1 MKLLHCNTCQDIFS
15 LSYTTKT
22 CHCGE
27 SGGHYEADGLN
38 ATYYGNATPLGF
50 TNSSFNHARER
61 QPQFGAGFEFTA
73 FVIPKVCPTMVHI
86 DFSEYGPVTSD
97 PDYFE
102 EWDSLEED
110 VAKEKVKNKLG
121 NAFKQSKDG
130 AI

>member
-1 MKLLHCNTCQDIFS
+1 MKLLYCNTCKDIFS

-50 TNSSFNHARER
+50 TNGSFNHARER
-61 QPQFGAGFEFTA
+61 QPEWGNGFEFTA
-73 FVIPKVCPTMVHI
+73 FVIPKVCPSMVHT
-86 DFSEYGPVTSD
+86 DYSEYIPVT
-97 PDYFE
+97 
-102 EWDSLEED
+102 DSTYDDRYEHLEED
-110 VAKEKVKNKLG
+110 VAKMQAEKKLG
-121 NAFKQSKDG
+121 NAFKQSQDG

>member
-1 MKLLHCNTCQDIFS
+1 MKLLHCNTCRDIFS

-22 CHCGE
+22 CQCGE

-61 QPQFGAGFEFTA
+61 QPEWGNGFEFTA
-73 FVIPKVCPTMVHI
+73 FVIPKVCPSMDHI
-86 DFSEYGPVTSD
+86 DFLEYIPVTD
-97 PDYFE
+97 PDYIE
-102 EWDSLEED
+102 GYDDLMED
-110 VAKEKVKNKLG
+110 VEKVKVENKLG

>member
-1 MKLLHCNTCQDIFS
+1 MKLLYCNLCKDTFS

-50 TNSSFNHARER
+50 TNGSFNHARER
-61 QPQFGAGFEFTA
+61 QPEWGNGFEFTA
-73 FVIPKVCPTMVHI
+73 FVIPKVCPSMVHTEH
-86 DFSEYGPVTSD
+86 SEYIPVT
-97 PDYFE
+97 
-102 EWDSLEED
+102 DSTYDDGYEYLGEA
-110 VAKEKVKNKLG
+110 VVREKNAGKLG
-121 NAFKQSKDG
+121 NAFKQSDTD